1 MSTNLL
7 HATAI
12 AIEGNGILLLGPS
25 GSGKSDLALRMIDR
39 GAMLVS
45 DDAVPVDVS
54 NALPLLTAAPNIEGK
69 LEVRGVGICS
79 APHVASAPLRLVAR
93 LSNDAER
100 IPASPSTEIVC
111 GLAVPMVRI
120 APFEVSAAIKL
131 EYALRSI
138 VDADLWPVAST
149 GAYTSESRTI

>member
-1 MSTNLL
+1 MSADLL

-39 GAMLVS
+39 GAVLVS

-54 NALPLLTAAPNIEGK
+54 GALPLLTAAPNIEGK

-79 APHVASAPLRLVAR
+79 VPHVVSAPLRLVVR
-93 LSNDAER
+93 LSNEAER
-100 IPASPSTEIVC
+100 IPAPDLKETVC
-111 GLAVPMVRI
+111 GFAVPLVRI

-131 EYALRSI
+131 KYALRSV
-138 VDADLWPVAST
+138 VDADLWPVALA
-149 GAYTSESRTI
+149 GAYTPESRTI